1 MSDRP
6 NTTNLAGKIQV
17 FRRRKAYLEKKIEQ
31 QTRSEGELCWDMAEV
46 SALKTAIAVCEWY
59 ANDRD
64 GNGNGPLDLLQ
75 RVASLEV
82 NDVSEFLELQRD
94 IRDCLEEIEDD

>member
-31 QTRSEGELCWDMAEV
+31 RTRSEGELCWDMAEV

-59 ANDRD
+59 ADDRD
-64 GNGNGPLDLLQ
+64 GNGPLDLLQ
-75 RVASLEV
+75 RVASLEID
-82 NDVSEFLELQRD
+82 DVSELLELQRD